1 MRIFVACIY
10 GLILQVKYVIW
21 SKNLEYAALL
31 SKHTLTLVSR
41 KLQVISDSLLYIVID
56 ACRHL

>member
-1 MRIFVACIY
+1 MQIY
-10 GLILQVKYVIW
+10 IDYTLVVLKLQVKYVIW

-41 KLQVISDSLLYIVID
+41 KLQVIIFLIEITLEI
-56 ACRHL
+56 L